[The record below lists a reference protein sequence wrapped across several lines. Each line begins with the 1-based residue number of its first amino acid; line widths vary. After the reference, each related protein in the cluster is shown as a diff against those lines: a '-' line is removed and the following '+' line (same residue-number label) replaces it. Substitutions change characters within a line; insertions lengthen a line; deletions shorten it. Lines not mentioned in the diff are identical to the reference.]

1 MTRTGPSS
9 WRGRTAMPEWLL
21 GLCAKLL
28 RYCGPQG
35 AWLLCRILSPAYM
48 LVGGRGQFGMPAYW
62 RALGQRRGAS
72 LRLPLLWRQ
81 NTSFARILCDR
92 VLLPA
97 HPEAYRLQVAGGAA
111 FRELMD
117 GPGGVILISAHVG
130 NWELSSWCLP
140 MVGGR
145 PRAVHLVMV
154 QAELPFAQGEM
165 DRRLRS
171 GIHLIDPRTGIAAGL
186 AVGQALAAGG
196 VVCMLADRVMP
207 GQAAVEVPFL
217 GHRVRMPTGPFQAA
231 VASGAPLVPCF
242 MLRRGRAGYDLLL
255 GPALYVT
262 SSRAGRAAAVT
273 TAAAT
278 WARMLECVVR
288 HRPLQWHNFY
298 NYFQPE
304 PR

>member
-1 MTRTGPSS
+1 
-9 WRGRTAMPEWLL
+9 MPEWLL
-21 GLCAKLL
+21 AWCAILL
-28 RYCGPQG
+28 RFCGPHG
-35 AWLLCRILSPAYM
+35 AWLVCRVLSPAYM

-92 VLLPA
+92 VLLPSR
-97 HPEAYRLQVAGGAA
+97 PDAYHLQVAGGPA
-111 FRELMD
+111 FRALLD
-117 GPGGVILISAHVG
+117 APGGVILISAHVG

-145 PRAVHLVMV
+145 PRDVHLVMV

-165 DRRLRS
+165 DRRLRP

-186 AVGQALAAGG
+186 AIGQALAAGG

-207 GQAAVEVPFL
+207 GQASVEVPFL
-217 GHRVRMPTGPFQAA
+217 GQQVRMPVGPFQAA
-231 VASGAPLVPCF
+231 VASGAPIVPCF

-255 GPALYVT
+255 GPVLRVSA
-262 SSRAGRAAAVT
+262 SRAGRAAAVSR
-273 TAAAT
+273 AAAT
-278 WARMLECVVR
+278 WARMLERVVR

-298 NYFQPE
+298 DFFQPE
-304 PR
+304 TR